1 VVQWIAF
8 TKNGKLAISYYDR
21 QYGTDEVTG
30 YSDISL
36 SGSGDSP
43 TYTSWNV
50 LRVTSSSMPLPTQ
63 FPESNGFGTFWGDY
77 AGHDATNNAI
87 PFWSDTRDPD
97 LFACPGTTPGT
108 FAQPP
113 SVCGAS
119 TPSGQALN
127 DENVYVANVPVPSK

>member
-1 VVQWIAF
+1 MWFQWIAF
-8 TKNGKLAISYYDR
+8 TKNGKLAVSYYDR

-30 YSDISL
+30 FNNVSL

-43 TYTSWNV
+43 TYTAWNV

-77 AGHDATNNAI
+77 AGLDATNNAI

-97 LFACPGTTPGT
+97 LFACPATGGGI
-108 FAQPP
+108 ALPP

-119 TPSGQALN
+119 IPSGQALN
-127 DENVYVANVPVPSK
+127 DENVYVANVSVPAK